1 MQILDGIVTA
11 TDGGWLYNETQ
22 NILSVD
28 NRVIL
33 GKDDNGEQWSEISM
47 EKKAEIEAQMYEDA
61 TSGDTDTATVEDYQN
76 ALLELGVDLDA

>member
-11 TDGGWLYNETQ
+11 TEGGWLYNETQ

-33 GKDDNGEQWSEISM
+33 GKDDNGKQWSEISM
-47 EKKAEIEAQMYEDA
+47 ERKAEIEAQMYEDA
-61 TSGDTDTATVEDYQN
+61 TSGDIATTEDYQN
-76 ALLELGVDLDA
+76 ALSELGVDLDA

>member
-11 TDGGWLYNETQ
+11 TEGGWLYNEVQ

-33 GKDDNGEQWSEISM
+33 GKEDNGLQWSEISM
-47 EKKAEIEAQMYEDA
+47 ERKAEIEAQMCEDV

-76 ALLELGVDLDA
+76 ALTELGVDLDA

>member
-11 TDGGWLYNETQ
+11 TEGGWLYNESQ

-33 GKDDNGEQWSEISM
+33 GKDDNGKQWSEISM
-47 EKKAEIEAQMYEDA
+47 ERKAEIEAQMYEDE
-61 TSGDTDTATVEDYQN
+61 TSGDMATVEDYQN
-76 ALLELGVDLDA
+76 ALTELGVEL

>member
-11 TDGGWLYNETQ
+11 TEGGWLYNEAQ

-33 GKDDNGEQWSEISM
+33 GKDDDGKQWSEISM
-47 EKKAEIEAQMYEDA
+47 ERKAEIEASTYEDA
-61 TSGDTDTATVEDYQN
+61 TDDIATEEDYRN
-76 ALLELGVDLDA
+76 ALSELGVELDA

>member
-61 TSGDTDTATVEDYQN
+61 TDDTATVEDYQN
-76 ALLELGVDLDA
+76 ALTELGVDLDA